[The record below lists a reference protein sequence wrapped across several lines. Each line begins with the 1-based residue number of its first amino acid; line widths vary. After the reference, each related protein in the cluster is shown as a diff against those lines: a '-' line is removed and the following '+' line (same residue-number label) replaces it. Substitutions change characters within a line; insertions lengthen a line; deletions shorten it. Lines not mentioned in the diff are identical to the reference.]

1 MNVPSRG
8 VIASVVA
15 VALLALLWA
24 APAYAGRCSYLPEYP
39 TPLRFSVPITGSI
52 TVGRDVPV
60 GAEIYRRS
68 FSTTAD
74 FTVACERA
82 AFDYNR
88 AYSAT
93 PYPLSSYTHPTYG
106 ARIYATAVPGIG
118 AAVLIGPGTAAL
130 PVQNRLD
137 YTGGTVNPRV
147 SLFADTQYILVL
159 FKIAATVGAG
169 SIQGSGLPSPWFNV
183 QGDNRLDV
191 LRAQFTGQVTIVSR
205 TCSTPDVPVD
215 LGTHQ
220 ITKLG
225 GVGTGT
231 SWVDVPVRLNNCPAF
246 HARSLSGSYNDR
258 GQATQT
264 SVANTL
270 QYRVDPVTAIVNAA
284 QSVMALQPDGV
295 NQTATGIGIQVGTGT
310 LAPVGFG
317 TPRNSG
323 LPLNQTDGASYT
335 LLLKARYYQTGA
347 TPTSGQANGAATIT
361 LVYQ

>member
-1 MNVPSRG
+1 MMMPPRSLL
-8 VIASVVA
+8 APLLL
-15 VALLALLWA
+15 ALLALLWA
-24 APAYAGRCSYLPEYP
+24 APAQAGRCSYLPEYP
-39 TPLRFSVPITGSI
+39 TPLRFTVPITGNI

-68 FSTTAD
+68 FTTTSD
-74 FTVACERA
+74 FTVACDRA

-93 PYPLSSYTHPTYG
+93 PYPLSSYSHPTFG
-106 ARIYATAVPGIG
+106 ARIYTTAVPGIG
-118 AAVLIGPGTAAL
+118 AAVLIGPGTTAL
-130 PVQNRLD
+130 PVRNPVD
-137 YTGGTVNPRV
+137 YTGAPGNPRI

-169 SIQGSGLPSPWFNV
+169 SIQGNSLPSPYFNV
-183 QGDNRLDV
+183 QGDNRLD
-191 LRAQFTGQVTIVSR
+191 LLTANFSGQVNIVSR
-205 TCSTPDVPVD
+205 TCSTPDVPVN

-220 ITKLG
+220 MNALS

-231 SWVDVPVRLNNCPAF
+231 AWVDVPVRLNNCPAF
-246 HARSLSGSYNDR
+246 YARSLTGSYNDR
-258 GQATQT
+258 GQAAQN

-295 NQTATGIGIQVGTGT
+295 NQTATGIGIQIGTST
-310 LAPVGFG
+310 QAPVGFG
-317 TPRNSG
+317 TARNSG
-323 LPLNQTDGASYT
+323 LPLNQTDGSSYT
-335 LLLKARYYQTGA
+335 LMLRARYYQTGT